1 VNAPRLR
8 WEAPARFSVRRADGG
23 TLPADYEIEVLDR
36 DGTPLRRSAA
46 RPFTFDATMAR
57 PGTDVTVII
66 RHGPDTYSFRLT
78 VPEVF
83 IVTSVH
89 APGEP
94 STGTPEKPAS
104 SAIRIAAV
112 LALDFGTYG
121 ECAAIWDSAASAP
134 DASEL
139 SDAQLRAVNHAIPN
153 HGFTSPQDVETR
165 AGVAFVGL
173 DMADKRHE
181 AWTAAFTVPPLEHRR
196 LRPLV
201 NERLELPDADSAQ
214 QTYMGSNLFHPL
226 DRSAGAPAALLG
238 KRGLKRA
245 LLAANPDPRVVAE
258 LVGAYKTLYAGAVA
272 VISGSTEPDRR
283 REPNQVQ
290 VTYPTRLPSR
300 QRNDLIRA
308 LREDPELSHFDPGVD
323 EATAVAI
330 FDLSV
335 RLGQRPEL
343 GISLLQARQSSAKD
357 AGDANLI
364 SDYVLVIDVGA
375 GTTDVAL
382 VEMKIEDKTPAEA
395 AAAPG
400 RYWQLAPYVL
410 SSGGALHFG
419 ADQLTLEFFKAL
431 KDRLT
436 DMGES
441 PQTEFRRDP
450 AAIPEFL
457 RLWKAAERAKEK
469 MLADPSP
476 RSVSVPLDATPGGS
490 PARTVQ
496 LQFEPDLRYTA
507 QRFAQRIAALAVGI
521 AKAGLQT
528 AEQRSGTAW
537 RDDSHTESADAG
549 EEADSGADA
558 GPRAVQLDRVVLAG
572 QTFRS
577 PFIRHEVE
585 TALRAFLHGENRKA
599 TFELACYQDH
609 LKSGASLGAAYGGGT
624 WAVQTVAENTRVI
637 EELRAGHN
645 RFSLQTRTLWA
656 NLPAEF
662 QDREHRRPIFQ
673 RGDRLRG
680 EPSPRSDNLRWTR
693 SRPFEM
699 WTNVAVDRVD
709 AEPLELEAA
718 REQQQADDLRI
729 AWCNFLF
736 PGFREAQDD
745 QELRPAA
752 KNAFMTFEVDEREYL
767 RLYVHHSV
775 ALPLD
780 LSEGTPRQFGLE
792 TVDGGAAGDQVVLAK
807 DGLAATSIFL
817 NYISPVTDGG
827 KALIEAGEALPLAVS
842 VNAAEGDAQLAVLL
856 PEGSKTLLVPKEHRW
871 VSLSVDGQLRSH
883 AEEPPV
889 KSRPH
894 DGSQQATFDF
904 LRQSSDEEAWA
915 IELTMQ
921 PENHYHE
928 ESDPF
933 SGTH

>member
-1 VNAPRLR
+1 VNAPSLR
-8 WEAPARFSVRRADGG
+8 WEAPARIGVRRDDGG
-23 TLPADYEIEVLDR
+23 PLPADCAVELFDQHGV
-36 DGTPLRRSAA
+36 PLRRSALGPLA
-46 RPFTFDATMAR
+46 FDATSAP
-57 PGTDVTVII
+57 PGADVTVVI
-66 RHGPDTYSFRLT
+66 RRGPVVQSFRLT

-83 IVTSVH
+83 IVTHTGAPAEPSPPRPDKPA
-89 APGEP
+89 APG
-94 STGTPEKPAS
+94 
-104 SAIRIAAV
+104 IRIGAV
-112 LALDFGTYG
+112 LSLDFGTYG
-121 ECAAIWDSAASAP
+121 ECAAIWESAASAP

-139 SDAQLRAVNHAIPN
+139 SDAQLRAVNNAVPN
-153 HGFTSPQDVETR
+153 HGFSSPQDVETR

-173 DMADKRHE
+173 DVADMRHE

-201 NERLELPDADSAQ
+201 NDRLELPDAASVQ
-214 QTYMGSNLFHPL
+214 QVPADGRLP
-226 DRSAGAPAALLG
+226 RPRGGPAPTALLG

-258 LVGAYKTLYAGAVA
+258 LVGAYKALYAEAVA
-272 VISGSTEPDRR
+272 AVSGSTDPGRR

-300 QRNDLIRA
+300 QRNDLIKA
-308 LREDPELSHFDPGVD
+308 LRDDPELSRLEPGVD

-330 FDLSV
+330 FDLAV

-343 GISLLQARQSSAKD
+343 GISLLQARRSSASD

-382 VEMKIEDKTPAEA
+382 VEMKIEDKTPAA
-395 AAAPG
+395 AAGAPG

-419 ADQLTLEFFKAL
+419 ADQLTLDFFKSL
-431 KDRLT
+431 KSRLA
-436 DMGES
+436 DLGDS
-441 PQTEFRRDP
+441 PQTRFQQDP
-450 AAIPEFL
+450 VAVAEFL
-457 RLWKAAERAKEK
+457 RLWKAAERAKER
-469 MLADPSP
+469 MLADPAP
-476 RSVSVPLDATPGGS
+476 RSVSVPLDAVPGGS
-490 PARTVQ
+490 PARTVP

-528 AEQRSGTAW
+528 AEQRRG
-537 RDDSHTESADAG
+537 SAAG
-549 EEADSGADA
+549 DGEPT
-558 GPRAVQLDRVVLAG
+558 GPRAQLDRVVLAG

-577 PFIRHEVE
+577 PFIRQEVE

-599 TFELACYQDH
+599 SFELACYPDH

-624 WAVQTVAENTRVI
+624 WAVQPVAENPRVI
-637 EELRAGHN
+637 EELWAGHN

-673 RGDRLRG
+673 RGDRLTG
-680 EPSPRSDNLRWTR
+680 EPSPRSGGLRWTR
-693 SRPFEM
+693 SRPFEL
-699 WTNVAVDRVD
+699 WENISVDRVD

-718 REQQQADDLRI
+718 RQQQGTDDLRI

-736 PGFREAQDD
+736 SGFRMAQEDR
-745 QELRPAA
+745 ELSPAA
-752 KNAFMTFEVDEREYL
+752 RDVFMTFEVDEREYL
-767 RLYVHHSV
+767 RLYVHRGV

-780 LSEGTPRQFGLE
+780 LSDGTPRSLGPE
-792 TVDGGAAGDQVVLAK
+792 PAAGPGANLVVLAK
-807 DGLAATSIFL
+807 DGLAATSIYL

-827 KALIEAGEALPLAVS
+827 EPLIAAGQALPVAASLS
-842 VNAAEGDAQLAVLL
+842 AAEGDAQLSVIL
-856 PEGSKTLLVPKEHRW
+856 PEGNRTLVVPRDHRW
-871 VSLSVDGQLRSH
+871 ISLSVDGQLRSH
-883 AEEPPV
+883 AAEPAV
-889 KSRPH
+889 RARPH
-894 DGSQQATFDF
+894 DGSKRATDDF
-904 LRQSSDEEAWA
+904 LRQPDDEEAWA
-915 IELTMQ
+915 IELEMQ

-928 ESDPF
+928 DSDPF